1 MYKVGDLVRILPRDG
16 LPGDYM
22 YSFTNSMLPL
32 VGQVC
37 RIRHITKDDHDGY
50 HCKIHDDGNRY
61 LLEDNDFSWASS
73 MFEPYD
79 DSKTKE
85 KSIEE
90 GPHLSYSIQK
100 ESYKLNF
107 NI

>member
-37 RIRHITKDDHDGY
+37 KIRHITKDDHDGLRP
-50 HCKIHDDGNRY
+50 KIHDDGHGY
-61 LLEDNDFSWASS
+61 SLEGNSFTWASS
-73 MFEPYD
+73 MFELYG
-79 DSKTKE
+79 SKTKE

-90 GPHLSYSIQK
+90 DLHLSYSTQQ